1 MPWSSLSLLW
11 PTTHKEERVGMVLGY
26 RPQKCVLQV
35 RRWVEDHGSPLWW
48 RDGPEREKHHNYIC
62 WWGYTLII
70 WSYTRNWVRTFLI
83 GYQYLKNRE
92 TSHKN
97 LSVRYFLKERKKKK
111 KDYLVTLNL
120 VLWRKGLWQEW
131 SSGAWLLEHGTFAG
145 YFMYLS
151 YLPTH

>member
-1 MPWSSLSLLW
+1 
-11 PTTHKEERVGMVLGY
+11 MVLGY

-48 RDGPEREKHHNYIC
+48 RDGPEREKHYNYIC

-97 LSVRYFLKERKKKK
+97 LSVRYFLKKRKKKK
-111 KDYLVTLNL
+111 KDYLVTLNP
-120 VLWRKGLWQEW
+120 VLWRDFGRN
-131 SSGAWLLEHGTFAG
+131 GVVEHGSLSMELLQATLCTWVT
-145 YFMYLS
+145 YLLISILVWS
-151 YLPTH
+151 YIKRL